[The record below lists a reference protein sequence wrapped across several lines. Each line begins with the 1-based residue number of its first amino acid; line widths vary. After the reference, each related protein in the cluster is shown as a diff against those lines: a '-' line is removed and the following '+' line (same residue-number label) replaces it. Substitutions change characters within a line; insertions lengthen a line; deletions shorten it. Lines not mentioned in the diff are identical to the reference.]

1 MQRSICRFLGA
12 CGLVFT
18 FTAAA
23 QTAGGGATAGGA
35 TGGAAAGGTIGASG
49 GGRVGVSGAAAT
61 AAPSSGRTTAS
72 GTAIQGQNVSTIP
85 GQSVSVAPP
94 TVGAAGQPSPSAP
107 QSSGTT
113 ITAPNTA
120 NASTTPALTGNAGAT
135 PATTAATAGAT
146 VAGARQMVSF
156 NSLSPAIQSQ
166 IAAQI
171 PQGAQLGGIIAE
183 TTPQGTTTYR
193 AQVMQNGV
201 VSELA
206 LGNLGTVGTTTT
218 ATGLLPTSGFV
229 VGTPYTF
236 GQLPPAVQTA
246 FAAQGAAG
254 MTNVAWMPAGNGG
267 VFRAMVDG
275 RMVDVR
281 VGPNGQILPNPAAAR
296 AIAAASTSNTS
307 TNALTIDD
315 LPVAVRDAVRNS
327 APFAEVTRVRKSSTA
342 SGDVY
347 DITMRANDRLTM
359 MQVSETGTV
368 LKENHDLAAAI
379 TADRSAIVT
388 NEPPKLAW
396 NSLPNAIRDS
406 ISVQTR
412 QDAIKTLALTN
423 YQGKTAYVVDYVDKD
438 AIRNRL
444 YLNKEGLVVDTQT
457 NLFGIAMTGKPVVI
471 DDLPTPARAIVQQ
484 QAENSAVTRIDL
496 AMYGL
501 TPVYVVTYQRDGE
514 ARQMIVSRDGR
525 RVDSAVGAP
534 AVTTIGSEKAPSAAE
549 TKATELKIDDNPA
562 VKVDTTTSA
571 PDVKVETTSPD
582 VKVETEV
589 NTNPK

>member
-23 QTAGGGATAGGA
+23 QTAGGGAAAGGA
-35 TGGAAAGGTIGASG
+35 AGGGAAAGGTIGASG
-49 GGRVGVSGAAAT
+49 GGRVGTSGATAT
-61 AAPSSGRTTAS
+61 AAPSSGRTTAP

-85 GQSVSVAPP
+85 GQSVSVTPP

-107 QSSGTT
+107 ASSGTT

-120 NASTTPALTGNAGAT
+120 NASTTPGLTGTTTAT
-135 PATTAATAGAT
+135 PGAAVAGAT
-146 VAGARQMVSF
+146 VTGGRQVVSF
-156 NSLSPAIQSQ
+156 NSLSPAVQSQ
-166 IAAQI
+166 IAAQL

-201 VSELA
+201 VSEMA
-206 LGNLGTVGTTTT
+206 LGNVANLGTATTT
-218 ATGLLPTSGFV
+218 ATGVLPTSGFV

-296 AIAAASTSNTS
+296 AVAATSTTS
-307 TNALTIDD
+307 TNNLTLDD

-379 TADRSAIVT
+379 RTDTAAVRT

-406 ISVQTR
+406 IQVQTSP
-412 QDAIKTLALTN
+412 DAIKTLALTN
-423 YQGKTAYVVDYVDKD
+423 YLGKTAYVVDYVDKD

-444 YLNKEGLVVDTQT
+444 FINKEGLVVDTQT

-471 DDLPTPARAIVQQ
+471 DDLPDPARAIVQQ

-514 ARQMIVSRDGR
+514 ARQMVVSRDGR
-525 RVDSAVGAP
+525 RMDSAVGAP
-534 AVTTIGSEKAPSAAE
+534 AVTTIGSEKARSEAE

-562 VKVDTTTSA
+562 IKVETTSTS

-589 NTNPK
+589 KTKPE

>member
-1 MQRSICRFLGA
+1 MA
-12 CGLVFT
+12 
-18 FTAAA
+18 
-23 QTAGGGATAGGA
+23 GATA
-35 TGGAAAGGTIGASG
+35 
-49 GGRVGVSGAAAT
+49 
-61 AAPSSGRTTAS
+61 TTA
-72 GTAIQGQNVSTIP
+72 G
-85 GQSVSVAPP
+85 
-94 TVGAAGQPSPSAP
+94 
-107 QSSGTT
+107 
-113 ITAPNTA
+113 
-120 NASTTPALTGNAGAT
+120 
-135 PATTAATAGAT
+135 
-146 VAGARQMVSF
+146 RQVVSF
-156 NSLSPAIQSQ
+156 NSLSPAVQSQ
-166 IAAQI
+166 IAAQL

-183 TTPQGTTTYR
+183 TTPQGTTYR

-201 VSELA
+201 VSEMALA
-206 LGNLGTVGTTTT
+206 NVGTLGTTTTT
-218 ATGLLPTSGFV
+218 ATGLTPTSGFV

-296 AIAAASTSNTS
+296 AVAATSTTS

-379 TADRSAIVT
+379 RTDTAAVRT

-406 ISVQTR
+406 ISVQTTP
-412 QDAIKTLALTN
+412 DAIKTLALTN
-423 YQGKTAYVVDYVDKD
+423 YLGKTAYVVDYVDKD

-444 YLNKEGLVVDTQT
+444 FINKEGLVVDTQT

-471 DDLPTPARAIVQQ
+471 DDLPTPARTIVQQ

-501 TPVYVVTYQRDGE
+501 TPVYVVTYQREGE
-514 ARQMIVSRDGR
+514 ARQMVVSRDGR
-525 RVDSAVGAP
+525 RIDSAVGAP
-534 AVTTIGSEKAPSAAE
+534 AVTTIGSEKAPSPGEA
-549 TKATELKIDDNPA
+549 KATELTT
-562 VKVDTTTSA
+562 DTN
-571 PDVKVETTSPD
+571 PDVKVETTTTNPDVKVETVAPD